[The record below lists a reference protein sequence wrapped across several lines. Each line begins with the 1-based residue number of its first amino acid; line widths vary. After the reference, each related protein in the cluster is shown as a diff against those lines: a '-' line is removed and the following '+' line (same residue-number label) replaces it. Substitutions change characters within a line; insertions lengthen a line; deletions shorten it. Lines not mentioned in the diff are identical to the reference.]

1 MAKATPQSVMSLSD
15 KLHRRWTREFAGKPR
30 HTRDLKELEHII
42 DKASVLAKKAK
53 QLPGE
58 KGDEVEKVV
67 RERLAL
73 YVTERDAIADAQY
86 TRPEVAEIHALGAD
100 IDRALAVWR
109 RHYAGRD
116 RRTRDLA
123 LLERTIASLARAL
136 QRLDA
141 LKEQPEVK
149 ADQLPNLFGQLEI
162 MKDERNEID
171 KLRRQMSADDRA
183 VSLLAEAQSALDRY
197 RVLFAGQ
204 ARTTGRVEV
213 LDHIIASLERCRAGL
228 AELDAEKH
236 AANLAVIDQNIAGYK
251 AERPQIAEA
260 NDKVGPRDKT
270 NHLGVAANQM
280 FGLYQQHFAG
290 QERQSRDLKLLSDVC
305 DRLTEVAIQMALHD
319 KASAEAINRKN
330 LPLVEERLRRY
341 EAEWIEIAKVKAA
354 IAEQQLKAGQTAQAA
369 KGAQTAKGA
378 QAGPQI
384 TIAPKR
390 EG

>member
-141 LKEQPEVK
+141 LKDQPEVK

-290 QERQSRDLKLLSDVC
+290 QERQSRDLKLLSDIC